1 MKKGSFFNHR
11 YMAVAV
17 LFVAAV
23 FIIQKSETV
32 HAAENTVVI
41 RPYTPYV
48 STYAHTKYIKKQGD
62 SAVDA
67 RKAISGKAGTP
78 YRVGKFTKPELN
90 TMNAQYVLELLTGD
104 FGVYDNRGNFLG
116 TSKQVFNGVWGDLD
130 PAKALGLEGGQGGSG
145 YKMPTPDISKFDPN
159 AKKESTEK
167 LYIPPEA
174 VYCRLQNIKGTGE
187 TYTSLQSLTIPLWN
201 EVAQFSEVFDKDF
214 KRVEFTR
221 VNGKT
226 Y

>member
-1 MKKGSFFNHR
+1 MKKDLFVKHR
-11 YMAVAV
+11 YLAVTVFA
-17 LFVAAV
+17 VAAV
-23 FIIQKSETV
+23 FIISKSEAAY
-32 HAAENTVVI
+32 AAENTVVI

-62 SAVDA
+62 SAVEA

-130 PAKALGLEGGQGGSG
+130 PAKALGLEGGQGGTG
-145 YKMPTPDISKFDPN
+145 YKMPTPDVSKFDPN
-159 AKKESTEK
+159 VNKDVNEK

-174 VYCRLQNIKGTGE
+174 VYCKLQNIKGTKE
-187 TYTSLQSLTIPLWN
+187 RYTSLQSLTIPLWN

-221 VNGKT
+221 INGKT